1 MTILVVEDESRA
13 RRGLITMIHSISPS
27 YEIIGDASNGRTA
40 FEIILSKRPDV
51 VFTDIR
57 MPQMDGLEL
66 IKKVRSFQMNTRFV
80 IVSAYEEF
88 EYARQAL
95 TLGVDDYL
103 VKPVMKEDVEKIL
116 AKLEPAKAYLGT
128 GQTLKLVDQYPD
140 AHPVVKKALNII
152 EEGYASDLS
161 QSDVAER
168 LGITAEY
175 FSYIFAKSTG
185 KSYTKFL
192 RAYRINKAMDI
203 LSKDP
208 DKKNDVC
215 LMVGFRDQK
224 YFAKC
229 FKEVTGKPLSEYL
242 QEIGE

>member
-1 MTILVVEDESRA
+1 MWYGLAETAPRPWAPRRCSHGPAKDTVTQKV
-13 RRGLITMIHSISPS
+13 RRGSSH
-27 YEIIGDASNGRTA
+27 
-40 FEIILSKRPDV
+40 
-51 VFTDIR
+51 
-57 MPQMDGLEL
+57 
-66 IKKVRSFQMNTRFV
+66 KKSER
-80 IVSAYEEF
+80 A
-88 EYARQAL
+88 
-95 TLGVDDYL
+95 
-103 VKPVMKEDVEKIL
+103 KIL

>member
-103 VKPVMKEDVEKIL
+103 VKPVMKEDVEKSKHNNQRTL
-116 AKLEPAKAYLGT
+116 TKPA
-128 GQTLKLVDQYPD
+128 
-140 AHPVVKKALNII
+140 
-152 EEGYASDLS
+152 
-161 QSDVAER
+161 
-168 LGITAEY
+168 
-175 FSYIFAKSTG
+175 
-185 KSYTKFL
+185 
-192 RAYRINKAMDI
+192 
-203 LSKDP
+203 
-208 DKKNDVC
+208 
-215 LMVGFRDQK
+215 
-224 YFAKC
+224 
-229 FKEVTGKPLSEYL
+229 
-242 QEIGE
+242 

>member
-1 MTILVVEDESRA
+1 VNIFHEFRAFVRLWSTKSASIHPFTALIAGVISTVAGECLKVEINFS
-13 RRGLITMIHSISPS
+13 LQ
-27 YEIIGDASNGRTA
+27 
-40 FEIILSKRPDV
+40 L
-51 VFTDIR
+51 
-57 MPQMDGLEL
+57 
-66 IKKVRSFQMNTRFV
+66 
-80 IVSAYEEF
+80 
-88 EYARQAL
+88 
-95 TLGVDDYL
+95 
-103 VKPVMKEDVEKIL
+103 EKIL

>member
-116 AKLEPAKAYLGT
+116 GLSFFLC
-128 GQTLKLVDQYPD
+128 D
-140 AHPVVKKALNII
+140 AP
-152 EEGYASDLS
+152 EGDS
-161 QSDVAER
+161 
-168 LGITAEY
+168 
-175 FSYIFAKSTG
+175 
-185 KSYTKFL
+185 
-192 RAYRINKAMDI
+192 
-203 LSKDP
+203 P
-208 DKKNDVC
+208 
-215 LMVGFRDQK
+215 
-224 YFAKC
+224 
-229 FKEVTGKPLSEYL
+229 
-242 QEIGE
+242 

>member
-116 AKLEPAKAYLGT
+116 
-128 GQTLKLVDQYPD
+128 Q
-140 AHPVVKKALNII
+140 PVQSLPKT
-152 EEGYASDLS
+152 ASI
-161 QSDVAER
+161 R
-168 LGITAEY
+168 
-175 FSYIFAKSTG
+175 
-185 KSYTKFL
+185 
-192 RAYRINKAMDI
+192 
-203 LSKDP
+203 
-208 DKKNDVC
+208 C
-215 LMVGFRDQK
+215 
-224 YFAKC
+224 
-229 FKEVTGKPLSEYL
+229 
-242 QEIGE
+242 